1 MALRREVQSI
11 ALKDRLSIELNQDH
25 RHGAVR
31 YGTEIF
37 HAKVNF
43 IDVWFWYNQALL
55 SRHLVP
61 LFSWITEHE
70 VVIPSCFV
78 VGNIFI

>member
-43 IDVWFWYNQALL
+43 IDV
-55 SRHLVP
+55 
-61 LFSWITEHE
+61 
-70 VVIPSCFV
+70 
-78 VGNIFI
+78 

>member
-1 MALRREVQSI
+1 
-11 ALKDRLSIELNQDH
+11 
-25 RHGAVR
+25 
-31 YGTEIF
+31 
-37 HAKVNF
+37 
-43 IDVWFWYNQALL
+43 LL

-78 VGNIFI
+78 VGNILYRQVHVMYRSPPLVRPL

>member
-1 MALRREVQSI
+1 MALRREVQSGTM

-43 IDVWFWYNQALL
+43 IDV
-55 SRHLVP
+55 
-61 LFSWITEHE
+61 
-70 VVIPSCFV
+70 
-78 VGNIFI
+78 